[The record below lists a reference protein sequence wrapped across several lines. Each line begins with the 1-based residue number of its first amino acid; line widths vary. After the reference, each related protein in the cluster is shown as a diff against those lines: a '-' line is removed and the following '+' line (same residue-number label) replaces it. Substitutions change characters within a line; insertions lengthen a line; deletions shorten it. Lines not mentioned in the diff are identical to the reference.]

1 MIKCQPALFQK
12 VLVSRE
18 NLMILAGWWSLK
30 EQEELAANYSHLL
43 SVRPRRR
50 GVQVC
55 TVSKEDV

>member
-1 MIKCQPALFQK
+1 
-12 VLVSRE
+12 
-18 NLMILAGWWSLK
+18 MILAGWWSLK